1 MYALQYN
8 DTNTIQYNT
17 VQYNTAQ
24 YNAIHYNIMIQYN
37 VMLYNTLHYTTYYGM
52 KPITENM
59 LGGVCWWFF
68 FFVCSEMFSNKSTI
82 FVIEESRK

>member
-1 MYALQYN
+1 MVSLQN
-8 DTNTIQYNT
+8 TTNSITIK
-17 VQYNTAQ
+17 
-24 YNAIHYNIMIQYN
+24 AIHISTYIM
-37 VMLYNTLHYTTYYGM
+37 HYTTYYGK

-59 LGGVCWWFF
+59 LGGVCWWV